1 MNYPYSLSIAIRGD
15 KMKGY
20 LKRED
25 DFSTRRKHLHNL
37 TDEELKNRFW
47 ELAEK
52 LVDPMLDLA
61 KTHTTPS
68 IERSVLLRMGFSSI
82 EAKPLVDGAIDRGLI
97 GKGVGHLV
105 YKISQE
111 KNISIR
117 QAGEEM
123 IEGNH
128 WDTLMEIFK
137 GGKK

>member
-1 MNYPYSLSIAIRGD
+1 
-15 KMKGY
+15 MKGY

-25 DFSTRRKHLHNL
+25 DFSARRKHLNNL
-37 TDEELKNRFW
+37 TDEELKNKFW

-82 EAKPLVDGAIDRGLI
+82 EAKPLVDGAIDRGLM

-105 YKISQE
+105 YKISEE
-111 KNISIR
+111 KKISIR

>member
-1 MNYPYSLSIAIRGD
+1 
-15 KMKGY
+15 MKGY

-25 DFSTRRKHLHNL
+25 DFSIRRKHLQNL
-37 TDEELKNRFW
+37 TDEEIKNRFW

-105 YKISQE
+105 YKVSEE
-111 KNISIR
+111 KKISIR

-137 GGKK
+137 GGRK